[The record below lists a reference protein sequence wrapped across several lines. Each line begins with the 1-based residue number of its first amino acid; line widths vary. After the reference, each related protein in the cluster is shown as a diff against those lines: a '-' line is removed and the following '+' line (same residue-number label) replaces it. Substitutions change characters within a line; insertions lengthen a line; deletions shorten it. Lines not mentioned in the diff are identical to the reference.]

1 MTETQAPYLTDD
13 TAVTCPKC
21 GQLVGWYKKV
31 GSQVWLDVGPI
42 TCRVIRATCNNC
54 GAEFDFDASGK
65 RLEDL
70 IKRAKINRE

>member
-1 MTETQAPYLTDD
+1 MTETQASYLPDE

-21 GQLVGWYKKV
+21 GRVIGIYSQVGT
-31 GSQVWLDVGPI
+31 QVWLRVGTL
-42 TCRVIRATCNNC
+42 TCRVIRAKCEC

-70 IKRAKINRE
+70 INRLKKR